1 MNIYTQSD
9 FDISELAFGDALVG
23 LIAVEDAEA
32 FEYDVMSGESPIDTG
47 GRLLD
52 PAETLAL
59 GVWNSL
65 GQKTRGDRLYKGIAL
80 GLACL
85 GGALTGLPFQRLL
98 PLVPGAQGDPMG
110 GGEEGGLGCIRIAG
124 LKVDDDAY
132 AENMISDNRLFQSVW
147 VLHAARADFLS
158 EDADKTYLVREA
170 AWRARLALA
179 ELWESQGEWYRD
191 LSLARAIERRAAGTH
206 IAEIEAGLDAANA
219 RYGKALA
226 AAQIADQQW
235 KESDEEAIPREVDL
249 ANARVNA
256 SREAVQAAQWRREDS
271 IESQS
276 YADAG

>member
-9 FDISELAFGDALVG
+9 FDISELTFGDALVG

-32 FEYDVMSGESPIDTG
+32 FRYDVMSGESPIDTG

-59 GVWNSL
+59 GIWNSL
-65 GQKTRGDRLYKGIAL
+65 GRKTRGERLYKGVAL

-110 GGEEGGLGCIRIAG
+110 GGEEGGLGCVRIDG
-124 LKVDDDAY
+124 LTVAY
-132 AENMISDNRLFQSVW
+132 GAMISGKRVFQSVW
-147 VLHAARADFLS
+147 VLHAARGDFLP
-158 EDADKTYLVREA
+158 EDDDKTYLVRQA
-170 AWRARLALA
+170 AWRARLGLA
-179 ELWESQGEWYRD
+179 ELWESQGQWYRD

-219 RYGKALA
+219 RYGKAIA
-226 AAQIADQQW
+226 ADQLADQQL
-235 KESDEEAIPREVDL
+235 KERDDAESWRECGL
-249 ANARVNA
+249 TNARVNA
-256 SREAVQAAQWRREDS
+256 AREAMQAAQWRREDS
-271 IESQS
+271 IESQRC
-276 YADAG
+276 ADAG